1 MSTLS
6 SAAAPR
12 HGKTRIRAAV
22 AGAAMGALVIAMAL
36 DTRWARSG
44 GSTDVPPGTFSP
56 LAYGQTEFPA
66 VQKAIRGRAVPASVL
81 AAAIAKDPAAAA
93 KQYGVA
99 SGVGVEYPVSF
110 TGTFGDSDFGNYDM
124 AVDGVPGT
132 PKVAVQT
139 GPAIMGTDLR
149 DGTGTIQFGQFTNQI
164 DYQNAGSALNKEMK
178 KQVLSKLDTAALKGK
193 AATNSNTVNGKA
205 VHLDDTSGDFK
216 VNDATVIQSDIKASN
231 GTIQVIDHVLSTD
244 YVVPAVTA
252 ATATTSSEDTKATPA
267 KSSSSSTKKTSRKHK
282 GG

>member
-1 MSTLS
+1 MSASTMAPAGPYREISPSPS
-6 SAAAPR
+6 SS
-12 HGKTRIRAAV
+12 IV
-22 AGAAMGALVIAMAL
+22 AILQQ
-36 DTRWARSG
+36 S
-44 GSTDVPPGTFSP
+44 
-56 LAYGQTEFPA
+56 
-66 VQKAIRGRAVPASVL
+66 
-81 AAAIAKDPAAAA
+81 
-93 KQYGVA
+93 
-99 SGVGVEYPVSF
+99 
-110 TGTFGDSDFGNYDM
+110 
-124 AVDGVPGT
+124 
-132 PKVAVQT
+132 
-139 GPAIMGTDLR
+139 
-149 DGTGTIQFGQFTNQI
+149 GQFTILLKALQATNLTSVLQGPGALTLFAPT
-164 DYQNAGSALNKEMK
+164 DAAFQALPAG
-178 KQVLSKLDTAALKGK
+178 QLDTLMKPENAPQLQKLLTYHLINLPIRSTELKGK